1 MRSSPLPPTL
11 FIKNRSKLKGW
22 VQKGGLV
29 IVTSNDEMPTNGDGV
44 MGFVQQSDLFYL
56 TGISQP
62 DTFFI
67 FFPSHPNP
75 NFREVLFI
83 KETDEQIAI
92 WEGQKYTKEQAREI
106 SGIQEVFWTHEF
118 EQVLKQIVFL
128 AEVIYLNDNEHP
140 RQHVVV
146 ESQQRRMISKV
157 KKEYPLHDLKRLA
170 PIMHQLRMI
179 KELEEIEAIR
189 EAIRITGLG
198 FSKVL
203 NVLKHGVY
211 EYELEGELSS
221 VFIKNQARGFAYS
234 PIIAS
239 GASAC
244 VLHYTSNHQVCQ
256 AGDLVLLDIGANYA
270 NYNADLTR
278 TVPVSGTFSPRQRAV
293 YDAVLR
299 VLNFANEM
307 LRPGTLLNEYN
318 KEVGAYMTSE
328 LIGLGLLN
336 RNEVKMQDKNKP
348 LYRKYFM
355 HGTSHH
361 LGLDVHD
368 VALEYMPIQEGMV
381 LTIEPGIYMPEEKI
395 GVRLENNVLIGV
407 DHNVNLM
414 NSIPIEADEIE
425 QIMSQH
431 WDSAFTAEDFK

>member
-1 MRSSPLPPTL
+1 MRSPPLSPTL
-11 FIKNRSKLKGW
+11 FIKNRSRLKDRL
-22 VQKGGLV
+22 QDSGLA

-44 MGFVQQSDLFYL
+44 MGFVQNSDLFYL

-62 DTFFI
+62 DTLFI

-75 NFREVLFI
+75 KFRELLFI
-83 KETDEQIAI
+83 KETDEQIVI
-92 WEGQKYTKEQAREI
+92 WEGHKYTKEQAREM
-106 SGIQEVFWTHEF
+106 SGIQEVYWTHEF

-128 AEVIYLNDNEHP
+128 TEVIYLNDNENP
-140 RQHVVV
+140 RQHVAV
-146 ESQQRRMISKV
+146 ESQQGRMIAKI
-157 KKEYPLHDLKRLA
+157 KNEYPLHGLKRLA

-179 KELEEIEAIR
+179 KQQEEVEAICN
-189 EAIRITGLG
+189 AIRITGLG
-198 FSKVL
+198 FSKIL
-203 NVLKHGVY
+203 SVLKHGVY
-211 EYELEGELSS
+211 EYELEGDLSC

-239 GASAC
+239 GSSSC
-244 VLHYTSNHQVCQ
+244 ILHYTSNHQMCQ

-328 LIGLGLLN
+328 LIGLGLLS
-336 RNEVKMQDKNKP
+336 RNEVKMQDKDKP

-368 VALEYMPIQEGMV
+368 VAIEYTPIQEGMV
-381 LTIEPGIYMPEEKI
+381 LTIEPGIYIREEKM
-395 GVRLENNVLIGV
+395 GVRLENNVWIGP
-407 DHNVNLM
+407 DHNINLM

-431 WDSAFTAEDFK
+431 LESSILVGDYI